1 MKGKVNRGQL
11 CAERGDHFRWDF
23 TVDLLGGR
31 LGTDA
36 DQVVAV
42 QAVVHIDAVAVE
54 MEVKDAGFAVCME
67 CDDVLGGGYSFA
79 LLLRFSASIATLI
92 LSRISSAETSY
103 LGNILSK
110 SFSLWNNCGER
121 RREYITLERIL

>member
-1 MKGKVNRGQL
+1 MSLVLLEPFLRAFPVPQ
-11 CAERGDHFRWDF
+11 A
-23 TVDLLGGR
+23 VDLLGGS
-31 LGTDA
+31 LGSDTDL
-36 DQVVAV
+36 VVAV

-54 MEVKDAGFAVCME
+54 MEVKDAGQCPVYI
-67 CDDVLGGGYSFA
+67 LA
-79 LLLRFSASIATLI
+79 LILRFSVSIATLI

-110 SFSLWNNCGER
+110 SLSLWNNCGER